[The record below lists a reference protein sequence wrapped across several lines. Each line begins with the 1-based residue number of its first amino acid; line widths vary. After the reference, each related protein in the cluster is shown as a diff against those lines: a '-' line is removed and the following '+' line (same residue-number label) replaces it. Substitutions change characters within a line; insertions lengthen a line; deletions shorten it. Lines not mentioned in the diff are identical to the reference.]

1 MTLTLL
7 LLMAQ
12 QAEAVKDAVAW
23 KAIGVKWAREANYLE
38 AEEPFRRACE
48 LDPKLPD
55 ACYFWARVLY
65 ALDRFEPSLAAL
77 KKLPLDARTALA
89 IAQAEEALG
98 HAVEAEAH
106 FKRAGDA
113 VKYGLF
119 LFRQGRLAEAESV
132 LNQNPRTAEAWWQ
145 LGRVRYQLGKL
156 AEARAAIEQSL
167 ALDPKQEPARLLLA
181 KIKAREP

>member
-1 MTLTLL
+1 MLMLL
-7 LLMAQ
+7 LLGAQ
-12 QAEAVKDAVAW
+12 HAEAPKDAAAW
-23 KAIGVKWAREANYLE
+23 RALGIKWAREANYLE

-77 KKLPLDARTALA
+77 KKLPPDARTVLA
-89 IAQAEEALG
+89 MAQAEEALG
-98 HAVEAEAH
+98 RAREAEAH
-106 FKRAGDA
+106 FKQAGDP

-119 LFRQGRLAEAESV
+119 LFRQGRLPEAEAV
-132 LNQNPRTAEAWWQ
+132 LERDPRTAEAWWQ

-156 AEARAAIEQSL
+156 AAARTALERSL
-167 ALDPKQEPARLLLA
+167 ALDPNQEPARLLLS

>member
-1 MTLTLL
+1 MLL
-7 LLMAQ
+7 LLAAQ
-12 QAEAVKDAVAW
+12 HAEAAKSAAEW
-23 KAIGVKWAREANYLE
+23 KALGVQWAREANYLE

-55 ACYFWARVLY
+55 ACFFWARVLY

-77 KKLPLDARTALA
+77 QKLPPDTRTVLA
-89 IAQAEEALG
+89 MAQAEEALG
-98 HAVEAEAH
+98 RARAAEAH
-106 FKRAGDA
+106 FKQAGDP

-119 LFRQGRLAEAESV
+119 LFRQGRLKEAETV
-132 LNQNPRTAEAWWQ
+132 LKQDPRTAEAWWH

-156 AEARAAIEQSL
+156 GEARAALERTL
-167 ALDPKQEPARLLLA
+167 ALDPQQEPARLLLA